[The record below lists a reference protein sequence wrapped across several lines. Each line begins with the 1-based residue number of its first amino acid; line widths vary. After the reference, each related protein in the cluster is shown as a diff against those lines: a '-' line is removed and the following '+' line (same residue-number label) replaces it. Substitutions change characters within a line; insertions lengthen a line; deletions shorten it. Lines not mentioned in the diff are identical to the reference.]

1 MIIFGGLG
9 SITGAIVGGIFV
21 AVSLELLRGVQQYR
35 LIVYAAL
42 LIGMMLWRPQG
53 LLGSRELTL
62 KGLLRLVPG
71 RKTER
76 GA

>member
-1 MIIFGGLG
+1 
-9 SITGAIVGGIFV
+9 
-21 AVSLELLRGVQQYR
+21 
-35 LIVYAAL
+35 VYAAL